1 MKKIVVAPDSF
12 KGSLTSAEVADAVER
27 GIKDVFPQCNVVK
40 AGVADGG
47 EGTVEAIVKAVGGDM
62 YAASVTDPLGR
73 PIKAAYGIVRSGGV
87 KTAVMEMSAASGLP
101 LLLPDELNPW
111 ITSTYGTG
119 EMISDALNRGCRKFL
134 IGIGGSA
141 TNDAGTGMLS
151 ALGVRFLDSRRTAN
165 AAEQSNVEVNTA
177 KWARLP
183 NLNASAG
190 QNWNWGRTQTAIK
203 DESTGD
209 YSTVYVNTGSHGT
222 NMSVSTSIPLFTGLE
237 IPNQY
242 ALAKLNLKAAL
253 ADLEKAKEDISINI
267 ASAYLQVL
275 FNEELH
281 RVSLG
286 QVELSKEQCN
296 RIERLAEVGQASPA
310 EVAEAKARVAQ
321 DEMNAVQTGNNYQL
335 ALLDLSQLIEL
346 ETPEGFLLENPAATI
361 ELIPLASPDEIYQL
375 ALGCKASIQA
385 AQYRLEG
392 SKHSIRIAQSGYY
405 PQLTLSGSLGTNYYS
420 TINRTFSQQ
429 MSDNFNK
436 YIGFNLSVPIFNRL
450 ATRNRVRTARL
461 QRENYSLQLDNAK
474 KDLYKEI
481 QQAWYNAAASE
492 SKYTSSSAAASA
504 SEASFKLMS
513 EKYENGKANAVE
525 YNEAKQNLMKA
536 QSDELQAKYEYLF
549 RTKILDFYKGEPI
562 E

>member
-1 MKKIVVAPDSF
+1 MLACMQIQAQERW
-12 KGSLTSAEVADAVER
+12 SLR
-27 GIKDVFPQCNVVK
+27 QCI
-40 AGVADGG
+40 DY
-47 EGTVEAIVKAVGGDM
+47 AIEHNIDI
-62 YAASVTDPLGR
+62 R
-73 PIKAAYGIVRSGGV
+73 Q
-87 KTAVMEMSAASGLP
+87 
-101 LLLPDELNPW
+101 
-111 ITSTYGTG
+111 
-119 EMISDALNRGCRKFL
+119 
-134 IGIGGSA
+134 
-141 TNDAGTGMLS
+141 
-151 ALGVRFLDSRRTAN
+151 TAN

-203 DESTGD
+203 DENTGD

-222 NMSVSTSIPLFTGLE
+222 NMSVSTRIPMFTRLE

-267 ASAYLQVL
+267 ASVYLQVL
-275 FNEELH
+275 FNEELY

-286 QVELSKEQCN
+286 QVELSKEQYN
-296 RIERLAEVGQASPA
+296 RIERLAEVASPA

-321 DEMNAVQTGNNYQL
+321 DEMNAVQANNDYRL

-346 ETPEGFLLENPAATI
+346 ETPEGFLLEEPAVKI
-361 ELIPLASPDEIYQL
+361 ELTPLTPPDEIFQI
-375 ALGCKASIQA
+375 ALGSKASIQA

-405 PQLTLSGSLGTNYYS
+405 PQLSFNGSLGTNYYS

-474 KDLYKEI
+474 KNLYKEI

-492 SKYTSSSAAASA
+492 SKYTSSSTAASA
-504 SEASFKLMS
+504 SKASFKLMS